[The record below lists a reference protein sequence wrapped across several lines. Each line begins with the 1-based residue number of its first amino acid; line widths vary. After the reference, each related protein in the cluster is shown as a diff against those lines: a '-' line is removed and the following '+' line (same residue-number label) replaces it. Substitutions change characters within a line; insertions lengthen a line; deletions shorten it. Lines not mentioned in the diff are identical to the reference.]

1 MNLRRFFQ
9 IYAVAG
15 LLVLAVF
22 WAFYSQRL
30 LKQLEEETLFRSK
43 LYASYIKALSAEE
56 SEMLLQNL
64 LFEEVVTKTDFPV
77 VITDSAGNPQSSR
90 NVPAKDTTPQALP
103 AFIENLDRQRDPI
116 PIKATKPRID
126 TLTLDTVG
134 LDTVVLSV
142 LHYGLPESWTMLQY
156 FPLIQATFIALFVIL
171 GFVLI
176 FASAR
181 REQDRLWVAFAR
193 ETAHQLGTPVSSL
206 MGWIDLVKPKLTRE
220 ASKEMYTDVERIKEI
235 LDRFARIGDKP
246 RLEPHSIEPIIKHTS
261 EFMQRRAPSRIGFE
275 ITIEEDARLLVD
287 PTLLSWTLENLI
299 RNGIDAI
306 GRKQGIITITG
317 TKISSG
323 KRYEITI
330 SDTGQGIQTRHT
342 GDIFRTGFTTK
353 KHGWGIGLALSRR
366 VVERLHHGKLKV
378 KSSKPGKT
386 TMSIVLPVWQESKRA
401 TR

>member
-15 LLVLAVF
+15 ILVLAVF

-30 LKQLEEETLFRSK
+30 LKRLEEETQFRSK

-77 VITDSAGNPQSSR
+77 VITDSIGNPQSFR
-90 NVPAKDTTPQALP
+90 NVPPKDTTPQELP
-103 AFIENLDRQRDPI
+103 GFIENLDRQRDPI
-116 PIKATKPRID
+116 PIKATKPRVD
-126 TLTLDTVG
+126 SLTLDTVG
-134 LDTVVLSV
+134 LDTVTLSV

-156 FPLIQATFIALFVIL
+156 FPLIQASFIALFVIL

-206 MGWIDLVKPKLTRE
+206 MGWIDLIKPKLDKE
-220 ASKEMYTDVERIKEI
+220 AAKEMHIDVDRIREI
-235 LDRFARIGDKP
+235 LDRFARIGDRP
-246 RLEPHSIEPIIKHTS
+246 RLEPHSIEPILKHTV
-261 EFMQRRAPSRIGFE
+261 EFMRRRAPSRIEFE
-275 ITIEEDARLLVD
+275 TIIEEDARLLVD
-287 PTLLSWTLENLI
+287 PTLVSWTLENLI

-306 GRKQGIITITG
+306 GRKQGSITVTG
-317 TKISSG
+317 TRIPSSN
-323 KRYEITI
+323 RYEITVT
-330 SDTGQGIQTRHT
+330 DTGQGIQARHL

-366 VVERLHHGKLKV
+366 VIERLHHGKLKV
-378 KSSKPGKT
+378 KYSKPGKT
-386 TMSIVLPVWQESKRA
+386 TLSIVLPLWQESKRA